1 MSTAICVDNLGKRY
15 RLGTPTGGYG
25 SLRES
30 LTNAVTAPFRR
41 GACPVAAPF
50 WALRGVSFDVAHG
63 EVVGIIGRNGAG
75 KSTLLKLLSRITD
88 PSEGRAEIHGRV
100 GSLLEVGTGFHA
112 ELTGRENIYLNGA
125 ILGMRRT
132 EIARKFDEIV
142 AFAEVEAFL
151 DTPVKRYSSGMYMRL
166 AFAVAAHL
174 EPDILVVDEVLAVGD
189 AAFQQKCLG
198 KMGAVAEQ
206 GRTILFVSHNMG
218 AIRSLCGRTLL
229 LSHGQVEK
237 LGPTHDVVS
246 HYIDTLDARTAEI
259 LQENAARADA
269 PATITGFTVCT
280 TDGRPAL
287 EVQAGD
293 GMMVEYRILC
303 RRPVGDVSV
312 QFTLCDQDGY
322 PLAHCNNV
330 MGGQTID
337 LTPGEHT
344 IRCTVPELPF
354 RTGLYF
360 LNIALFKAQEQLS
373 HVRQAVSL
381 GIVNAAVHRHYAMP
395 ANAPTVVLRQTWA
408 VDAAW
413 DAPCA

>member
-1 MSTAICVDNLGKRY
+1 MTTAIRVDKLGKQY
-15 RLGTPTGGYG
+15 RLGAPSAGYG

-30 LTNAVTAPFRR
+30 LTNALTAPFRAR
-41 GACPVAAPF
+41 RPDASF
-50 WALRGVSFDVAHG
+50 WALRGVSFEVEHG

-75 KSTLLKLLSRITD
+75 KSTLLKILSRITE
-88 PSEGRAEIHGRV
+88 PSEGRAEIRGRV

-112 ELTGRENIYLNGA
+112 ELTGRENIFLNGA
-125 ILGMRRT
+125 ILGMRRA
-132 EIARKFDEIV
+132 EITRKFDEIV

-198 KMGAVAEQ
+198 KMGAVAQQ

-218 AIRSLCGRTLL
+218 AIRSLCARTVL
-229 LSHGQVEK
+229 LSHGQVER
-237 LGPTHDVVS
+237 LGATHDVVS

-259 LQENAARADA
+259 LQENASRSDA
-269 PATITGFTVCT
+269 AATITGFSVCAA
-280 TDGRPAL
+280 DGTPAM
-287 EVQAGD
+287 EVQARD
-293 GMMVEYRILC
+293 GMTVVYRLLC
-303 RRPVGDVSV
+303 RRPVSDVSV

-337 LTPGEHT
+337 LLPGEHEV
-344 IRCTVPELPF
+344 RCTVPELPF
-354 RTGLYF
+354 RTGIYF
-360 LNIALFKAQEQLS
+360 LNIALFKATEQMS
-373 HVRQAVSL
+373 HVRQAVSV
-381 GIVNAAVHRHYAMP
+381 GIVNDAIHRNYAMP
-395 ANAPTVVLRQTWA
+395 ANAPTVVLRQQWA
-408 VDAAW
+408 ADAVE
-413 DAPCA
+413 DTPCA